1 MTIQLLSLSTHT
13 HLVVQ
18 YTINIRLHKSM
29 LYCANVLISEQND
42 KQYARVFNKNR
53 KKV

>member
-13 HLVVQ
+13 HLVVP

-42 KQYARVFNKNR
+42 KNMPVFLIKIG